1 MTQETTPAPQEV
13 ESGINEAEAAS
24 AILEKMGVGKEP
36 PAEEKP
42 SEGTEATEAEEA
54 TTEAEETT
62 EEESEESED
71 VEIDVA
77 GEKYKLPA
85 QLAEQAKTIE
95 AKVKEIEAG
104 ATRKFQEAAE
114 TRKIA
119 EAQIEQAKAI
129 AQVSEQELE
138 LLANQR
144 TIQARLQQILSIDSN
159 ALAEQDPVTLTKL
172 NAELMRLQAANQQI
186 DAALQQT
193 RSTRKQKEDEAVGI
207 RMNHLAE
214 WSKKNIPGWSDD
226 YSQTLL
232 EFSVKELGADPQ
244 ALRNV
249 MSEPVLKAL
258 HLAYKGWKVQTTDPK
273 AKQVQSTKTLKPGAT
288 GQAKS
293 SAQQTAE
300 TATRRLA
307 QTKKVDDGAAAI
319 LALMRA
325 KRR

>member
-1 MTQETTPAPQEV
+1 MTQETTPQVAEV
-13 ESGINEAEAAS
+13 DAGISEEQAAS
-24 AILEKMGVGKEP
+24 EILKKMGVGNEP
-36 PAEEKP
+36 PAEEQPQEDAPEQEPEEGKP
-42 SEGTEATEAEEA
+42 ESEDEPEGEP
-54 TTEAEETT
+54 
-62 EEESEESED
+62 EESED

-77 GEKYKLPA
+77 GEKFKLPA
-85 QLAEQAKTIE
+85 ALKEVATTVE

-114 TRKIA
+114 TRKVA
-119 EAQIEQAKAI
+119 EAQLEQAKAI
-129 AQVSEQELE
+129 AQVSEQELD

-193 RSTRKQKEDEAVGI
+193 RSTRKQKEDEAVGL
-207 RMNHLAE
+207 RLNHLAD

-226 YSQTLL
+226 YSQTLF

-273 AKQVQSTKTLKPGAT
+273 TKQVQSTKTLKPGGS
-288 GQAKS
+288 GQSKTQ
-293 SAQQTAE
+293 AQQAVE
-300 TATRRLA
+300 TANRRLG
-307 QTKKVDDGAAAI
+307 QLKNVDSAAAAL
-319 LALMRA
+319 LARANA